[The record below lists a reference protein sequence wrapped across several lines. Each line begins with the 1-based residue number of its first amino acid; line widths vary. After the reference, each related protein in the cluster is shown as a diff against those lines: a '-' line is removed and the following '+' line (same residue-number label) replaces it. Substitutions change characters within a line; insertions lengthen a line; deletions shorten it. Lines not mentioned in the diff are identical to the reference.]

1 MIADSDEN
9 VTLQILVAD
18 NECNSAISNKH
29 FEQEN
34 CSNEI
39 AETKEIV
46 QNPLLTSNDDYGND
60 NNSIDKENIS
70 YYKYRKIKMAER
82 IKKQIEKCE

>member
-1 MIADSDEN
+1 MIAYSDEF
-9 VTLQILVAD
+9 VTLQTLITD
-18 NECNSAISNKH
+18 NECNSAISNEH

-39 AETKEIV
+39 AETEEIV
-46 QNPLLTSNDDYGND
+46 QNPLLTSNDDYAND

-70 YYKYRKIKMAER
+70 FYKYRKIKMAER
-82 IKKQIEKCE
+82 IKKQIENM